1 MICFT
6 ESVGSISTPAPQDS
20 DPFSAR
26 LPEKANDKH
35 HYLGQLHLKPSK
47 QL

>member
-1 MICFT
+1 MHT
-6 ESVGSISTPAPQDS
+6 KLRE
-20 DPFSAR
+20 FSAIR
-26 LPEKANDKH
+26 KNRPHVIESRPARIANDKH